1 MLRSSE
7 SIGSDSGELPP
18 AGFLPWEV
26 FFFGISNCS
35 TVEVDRNSFKDEH
48 ALAADTALVK
58 AEIKHLNDML
68 DGHYQ
73 EIGVILTSLKMLTES
88 SESPL
93 WVGHPVGWSMHK
105 SRFSKQSA
113 RPDYGSA
120 QRSALDLVFL
130 GVKEPTPIRTR
141 DVDCS
146 SRTSSACRAR

>member
-1 MLRSSE
+1 MVFQIVPPWK
-7 SIGSDSGELPP
+7 SIETHSKMSTPWLPT
-18 AGFLPWEV
+18 LL
-26 FFFGISNCS
+26 C
-35 TVEVDRNSFKDEH
+35 
-48 ALAADTALVK
+48 
-58 AEIKHLNDML
+58 LNDML
-68 DGHYQ
+68 DGHYR
-73 EIGVILTSLKMLTES
+73 EIGVILTRLKMLTES

-93 WVGHPVGWSMHK
+93 WVGHPVGWSIHK

-130 GVKEPTPIRTR
+130 GVKEPTPIRSR